1 MSPLAPTTAS
11 ARTDDAVPAL
21 LASLQAT
28 LQGPAEQPGCPLP
41 PSIASA
47 FADDSTVRPLA
58 ADGGVWAV
66 LREPSDRSCQVLCL
80 HNPSND
86 SVSASLDALL
96 PETADQQAHFVG
108 GALHTT
114 QETDGLHVHL
124 AAFGHAWI
132 TFTR

>member
-1 MSPLAPTTAS
+1 MSPLAPTADG

-28 LQGPAEQPGCPLP
+28 LQGPTEQEGCPLP
-41 PSIASA
+41 ASIMSA
-47 FADDSTVRPLA
+47 FADDSTVRPIPA
-58 ADGGVWAV
+58 GGVWAL
-66 LREPSDRSCQVLCL
+66 LRESSDRSRQVLCL
-80 HNPSND
+80 HNPSHD
-86 SVSASLDALL
+86 PISASLDSLL
-96 PETADQQAHFVG
+96 PESAGQQPHFLR

-114 QETDGLHVHL
+114 QENDGLHVHL